1 MASVRCSNYNMHH
14 EFCVGYDPI
23 PSESAEADPSGK
35 DPHSPGAK
43 LDSGKPRHA
52 LVFGGFANALTEV
65 SKVGTFGAAKYTDD
79 GWKSVE
85 GAQERYLSAAYRH
98 MLAFQRGERLDK
110 DSGLPHLAHAA
121 WNLLAVTELEG

>member
-1 MASVRCSNYNMHH
+1 M
-14 EFCVGYDPI
+14 
-23 PSESAEADPSGK
+23 
-35 DPHSPGAK
+35 
-43 LDSGKPRHA
+43 
-52 LVFGGFANALTEV
+52 FGGFANAITEV

-98 MLAFQRGERLDK
+98 MLAFQRGEKLDK
-110 DSGLPHLAHAA
+110 ESSLPHLAHAA